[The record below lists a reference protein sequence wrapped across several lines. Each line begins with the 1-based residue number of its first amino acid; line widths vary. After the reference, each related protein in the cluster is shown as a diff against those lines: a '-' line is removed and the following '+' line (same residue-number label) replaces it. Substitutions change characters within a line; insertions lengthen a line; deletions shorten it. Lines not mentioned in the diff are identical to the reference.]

1 MGAFIPFF
9 FFSALSVSKTLV
21 ISHEKK
27 SVLELWII
35 VGLSNPTG
43 IYNARL
49 GLFHVTE
56 GRN

>member
-1 MGAFIPFF
+1 
-9 FFSALSVSKTLV
+9 V